1 MEVVWG
7 LHVGILCWM
16 RRVYATNQGKLIGV
30 NSRKNSIWVFLSADP
45 LRTYLTPLYPIS
57 PRYLREYLGYP
68 QSQFGWVLIDD
79 LDDDAEGKVVAKS
92 NLFQESRRI
101 ATLS

>member
-30 NSRKNSIWVFLSADP
+30 NSRKNSIWVSLLINQSLVAHISHHFT
-45 LRTYLTPLYPIS
+45 RYPRDIYANTS
-57 PRYLREYLGYP
+57 
-68 QSQFGWVLIDD
+68 SQFGCVLFDD